1 MSFDLLPQLIS
12 WYVKVRLL
20 LKLRLSLLLDIY
32 KKIFHFFVFFSCY
45 LLISLFRKYF
55 LRNNSFFG
63 VFFASWTLD
72 VFVLRRCGGGG
83 GGVGDRLGGDE
94 AGVGVRRGGVGDR
107 CGGGGAG
114 VGVGDHCG
122 GDGAGVGVGDR
133 RGDEVVSPP
142 ATL

>member
-1 MSFDLLPQLIS
+1 MSFHLLPQLIS
-12 WYVKVRLL
+12 GYVKVRLL

-63 VFFASWTLD
+63 VFFTTGTLD
-72 VFVLRRCGGGG
+72 VFVVRRC
-83 GGVGDRLGGDE
+83 GGDE

-114 VGVGDHCG
+114 VGVGDRCG
-122 GDGAGVGVGDR
+122 GDGAALPR
-133 RGDEVVSPP
+133 RIKAPP
-142 ATL
+142 

>member
-1 MSFDLLPQLIS
+1 M
-12 WYVKVRLL
+12 
-20 LKLRLSLLLDIY
+20 
-32 KKIFHFFVFFSCY
+32 
-45 LLISLFRKYF
+45 
-55 LRNNSFFG
+55 RNNSFFG
-63 VFFASWTLD
+63 GLLCRRD
-72 VFVLRRCGGGG
+72 LRRLCSVSLWRGG
-83 GGVGDRLGGDE
+83 GGVGDRRGGDE

-114 VGVGDHCG
+114 VGVGDRCG